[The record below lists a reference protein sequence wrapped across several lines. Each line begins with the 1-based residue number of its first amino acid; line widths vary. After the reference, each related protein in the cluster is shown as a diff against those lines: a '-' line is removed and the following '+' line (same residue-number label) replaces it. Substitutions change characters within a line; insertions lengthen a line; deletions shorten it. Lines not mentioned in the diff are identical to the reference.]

1 MASNLTPS
9 KRPSDENPLE
19 SEVPSKS
26 QKTGPASVVRQ
37 RPVTYKVLCPVSQSG
52 SVIGKGGSIVSRI
65 RQETSAKIKLED
77 AVPGCNERIV
87 IITSF
92 YKEKEVQKVSEESE
106 RDETAEKEEEAEEQ
120 SEAVLEEKVMPAAF
134 DALMRVFE
142 RVMLEESDLEE
153 EEGDEGKR
161 ESVKEKET
169 ERASLFVTFK
179 MLVLSGQVGSLLGKG
194 GIIIKKIMADSGA
207 QVRVLSRDLLPLC
220 AKPQEDVVQVLFSF
234 LQAGILT
241 IFQLKLLLFP
251 GGSSSYLMSQ
261 KY

>member
-1 MASNLTPS
+1 VVKESTMASNLTPL

-26 QKTGPASVVRQ
+26 QKTGTAPVLRQ
-37 RPVTYKVLCPVSQSG
+37 RLVTYKVLCPVSQSG
-52 SVIGKGGSIVSRI
+52 SVIGKGGNIVSRI
-65 RQETSAKIKLED
+65 RQETGAKIKLED
-77 AVPGCNERIV
+77 TVPGCNERIV

-92 YKEKEVQKVSEESE
+92 YKEKELQKVDEESE
-106 RDETAEKEEEAEEQ
+106 RDEAAEKEEKEEKEEEAEEQ
-120 SEAVLEEKVMPAAF
+120 SEAVSEEKVMPAAF

-153 EEGDEGKR
+153 EEGGEGKR
-161 ESVKEKET
+161 ETEKEKET
-169 ERASLFVTFK
+169 ERSSLFVAFK

-194 GIIIKKIMADSGA
+194 GVIIKKIMADSGA

-234 LQAGILT
+234 L
-241 IFQLKLLLFP
+241 
-251 GGSSSYLMSQ
+251 
-261 KY
+261 

>member
-19 SEVPSKS
+19 SEVPAKS
-26 QKTGPASVVRQ
+26 QKTGGPAAVVRQ
-37 RPVTYKVLCPVSQSG
+37 RLVTYKVLCPVSQSG
-52 SVIGKGGSIVSRI
+52 SVIGKGGNIVSRI
-65 RQETSAKIKLED
+65 RQETGAKIKLED

-92 YKEKEVQKVSEESE
+92 YKEVQKVNDESE
-106 RDETAEKEEEAEEQ
+106 RDETAEKEEKEEEVEEQ
-120 SEAVLEEKVMPAAF
+120 SEAVPTEKVMPAAF

-142 RVMLEESDLEE
+142 RVMLEECDLSE
-153 EEGDEGKR
+153 EEGGGGGKR
-161 ESVKEKET
+161 ENEKEKEA

-194 GIIIKKIMADSGA
+194 GVIIKKIMADSGA

-220 AKPQEDVVQVLFSF
+220 AKPQEDVVQVLFF
-234 LQAGILT
+234 
-241 IFQLKLLLFP
+241 FP
-251 GGSSSYLMSQ
+251 SS
-261 KY
+261 